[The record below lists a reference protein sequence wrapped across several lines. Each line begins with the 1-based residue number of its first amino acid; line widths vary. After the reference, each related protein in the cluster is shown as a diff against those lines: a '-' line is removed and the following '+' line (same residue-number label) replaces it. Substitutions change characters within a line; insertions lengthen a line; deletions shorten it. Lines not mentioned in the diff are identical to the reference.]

1 MSKNLKSIYKDI
13 ISNHNLEESI
23 PELFNIAAE
32 KYNTYGTVRLALYYY
47 TGYEMYWDENWT
59 GKPDEYI
66 KAINNIISDA
76 ILQVR
81 SNEEIEEYVKQ
92 IDEIRKSITGRM
104 EMLTLFV
111 DLFEIYEY
119 ALNRVK
125 YRFEEMDQINEDEE
139 LAREVLRYIFDIED
153 NMMINERIKEVI
165 GQLPVR
171 ITKHKYF
178 DYISDSL
185 YELVGASE
193 DILET
198 YIYLIRSCGMLD
210 ISSDMKEAYPTLWDM
225 KEKLERLEFKDI
237 TKKQYDEAT
246 LLVQEAAVLMEAES
260 SAYYNLI
267 EIVNELYTVLLCA
280 PYIRQASEDNNEHR
294 EAALHIIGSINNA
307 FTKDKQEEPTS
318 DILDS
323 FGIIEGLQEDME
335 YDIISLEDILYHID
349 KNDKTVVDSLGKGE
363 QLHVLLY
370 SKDLHSSSLFI
381 ELDSTESDEFIDR
394 ERLSKE
400 INKLIKELENRFRSL
415 DRIIVRAVMANTM
428 SKMPVFFNSHTEVME
443 YVLYS
448 LSKCTDIAEKY
459 ASMEIIESMI
469 E

>member
-1 MSKNLKSIYKDI
+1 MSKNLISIYKDI

-59 GKPDEYI
+59 GQPDKYI
-66 KAINNIISDA
+66 KIINNIISDA

-81 SNEEIEEYVKQ
+81 SKEELEKHVKQ

-119 ALNRVK
+119 ALNRVE

-139 LAREVLRYIFDIED
+139 LAKEVLRYIFDVED

-171 ITKHKYF
+171 ITKQKYF

-185 YELVGASE
+185 YGLNGASE

-198 YIYLIRSCGMLD
+198 YIYIIRSCAMLD
-210 ISSDMKEAYPTLWDM
+210 LSSDIKEAYPVLWDK
-225 KEKLERLEFKDI
+225 KEQLERLDFKNI
-237 TKKQYDEAT
+237 TKNQYDEAT
-246 LLVQEAAVLMEAES
+246 SLVQEAVVFMEAES

-267 EIVNELYTVLLCA
+267 ELVNELYTVLLCT
-280 PYIRQASEDNNEHR
+280 PYIGQASEEHNKYR
-294 EAALHIIGSINNA
+294 EAALHIIKSINNA

-335 YDIISLEDILYHID
+335 YDIISLEDILFHID
-349 KNDKTVVDSLGKGE
+349 KNHRTIVDSLGKGE
-363 QLHVLLY
+363 RLHALLY
-370 SKDLHSSSLFI
+370 SKNLHSSSLFI
-381 ELDSTESDEFIDR
+381 ELDSKESEELIDR
-394 ERLSKE
+394 ERLGKE
-400 INKLIKELENRFRSL
+400 INKLVKGLEDRFQSL
-415 DRIIVRAVMANTM
+415 DRVIVRAIMANTM

-448 LSKCTDIAEKY
+448 LNKCTDIAEKY